1 MSPLQRETI
10 NIPFGGGVSSKSD
23 PKQIPLG
30 KLLALQNVTFQS
42 PGQLKKRNAFP
53 AMSMNIEGGGTLSG
67 GVACFT
73 RQNELLYATGTY
85 DLYSY
90 NASTAKWVSKGK
102 MPSVTVTVQSRGN
115 SQYSAFNV
123 DQAVATNG
131 LICTVCEM
139 FDTNGVGGN
148 NPRGVAYSVLD
159 PTTGLFVVPL
169 TIFDAT
175 ANSYAPRVTT
185 LGTNWLITYVQGNLS
200 TTATILATTLAST
213 SPISTL
219 PASVALT
226 TGTTTSALV
235 LNSNIQNY
243 DLKSTG
249 AIAYLAFPNR
259 SATSGTTTFELL
271 SASPTTVS
279 ATATLA
285 ATAAKNHSIVLDPS
299 GNVIVAYATSAA
311 IGAVVYSSNLGSQ
324 IANTSV
330 ESGLSTLTGIT
341 GIATAANAVSLFYS
355 GGTIGAQY
363 ARTNTLT
370 TSSYTAGTPAQYV
383 RSLAIAGQAFIV
395 SGVVYMPMTFS
406 TYGSGLFD
414 TQASFYI
421 VDAAGN
427 IDSGALASF
436 INPPGGG
443 AGSAAGGTPNALTI
457 YMVPSAIV
465 AGSVVVAAT
474 TQADRVVSTGTSLSY
489 QYNPAAVTFKFADTV
504 TGYNSAEAA
513 KCVLTSGGVP
523 YMYDGGSPVEMGF
536 LQYPGGSHAVQ
547 STSGSLTLLGT
558 YNYFV
563 TYEWMDAQG
572 QIHRSAPGPITTG
585 TGPSETSGPVIL
597 TGSNQTIT
605 LTIPTLR
612 ATAKTNVIITVWRT
626 TNAGNVYF
634 QVNNLDAE
642 GTLYN
647 DKTVDTVTWV
657 DTLSDVQIQGSP
669 QLYTT
674 GGVLANS
681 APGPIGSLCEHRGRV
696 YAVDPTTGQIQYGQ
710 LVSPPAPLEFNDFN
724 VLNTDYRGGFPTAV
738 ATMDSN
744 LIIFKQNYIFALAG
758 LGPDATGG
766 QNDFQDPQ
774 IISADTGCANPQS
787 IVLTPNGLM
796 FQSPKG
802 IYLLSR
808 DLSVSYIGAD
818 AEALFMNGN
827 APLQVMGAIMTPATN
842 QVRFGITSTAQVS
855 FDYLVG
861 QWSSNDLG
869 IGGTFYSTAD
879 MCLWQGNH
887 VILTSSGAMVEESIG
902 TFVEGNSSNR
912 ISLTTPWI
920 QFGKVQGFQRV
931 YEIML
936 LGTFRSGHTL
946 IVKLYRDDQ
955 TIPFETIPIAVT
967 GSPEQFRIRPSIQ
980 KCQKM
985 QIQITESAPS
995 GTQESLWLSGFSVRV
1010 GVKSGHGRVSPAQ
1023 TFG

>member
-1 MSPLQRETI
+1 MTGIQKDTVF
-10 NIPFGGGVSSKSD
+10 IPFGGGVSSKAD

-102 MPSVTVTVQSRGN
+102 MPSVTATVQSRGN
-115 SQYSAFNV
+115 TQFSARNI
-123 DQAVATNG
+123 DQAVASNG
-131 LICTVCEM
+131 LICTVCEL
-139 FDTNGVGGN
+139 FDQNSLTA
-148 NPRGVAYSVLD
+148 PQGVAYSVLD
-159 PTTGLFVVPL
+159 PVTGQLVVPL
-169 TIFDAT
+169 TTFDAT
-175 ANSYAPRVTT
+175 ATTYSPRVCYV
-185 LGTNWLITYVQGNLS
+185 GSNWLITYIRGNLS
-200 TTATILATTLAST
+200 STAAILATTLSST
-213 SPISTL
+213 APTVAL
-219 PASVALT
+219 PASTTLT
-226 TGTTTSALV
+226 SGTTTSALV
-235 LNSNIQNY
+235 LNPNVQNY
-243 DLKSTG
+243 DLRSTG
-249 AIAYLAFPNR
+249 SIAYLAFPNR
-259 SATSGTTTFELL
+259 SGTTGTTTFELL
-271 SASPTTVS
+271 AASPTTVS

-285 ATAAKNHSIVLDPS
+285 ATAAINHAIILDP
-299 GNVIVAYATSAA
+299 NTDVVVAYSTATA
-311 IGAVVYSSNLGSQ
+311 IGAVVYTSNLGSQ
-324 IANTSV
+324 VANTSV
-330 ESGLSTLTGIT
+330 ESGLTALTNIT
-341 GIATAANAVSLFYS
+341 GIATAANTISLFYG
-355 GGTIGAQY
+355 GGTRGVQY
-363 ARTNTLT
+363 VRTNTLT
-370 TSSYTAGTPAQYV
+370 TSSYTAGTAVQLI
-383 RSLAIAGQAFIV
+383 RSLMIAGKAFIV
-395 SGVVYMPMTFS
+395 SGVVYVPMTF
-406 TYGSGLFD
+406 TTDGAPLFD

-427 IDSGALASF
+427 IDSGALAGS
-436 INPPGGG
+436 IDPPGPGI
-443 AGSAAGGTPNALTI
+443 AAGTAG
-457 YMVPSAIV
+457 MVPSTLA
-465 AGSVVVAAT
+465 AGSIVIAAVA
-474 TQADRVVSTGTSLSY
+474 QAARVASVGSALGY
-489 QYNPAAVTFKFADTV
+489 QYNPAAVTFNFADTV
-504 TGYNSAEAA
+504 TGYNTAEAA
-513 KCVLTSGGVP
+513 KCVLASGGVP
-523 YMYDGGSPVEMGF
+523 YMYDGSSPVEMGF
-536 LQYPGGSHAVQ
+536 LQFPGGTVAAQ
-547 STSGSLTLLGT
+547 SGSGALTLLGT
-558 YNYFV
+558 YNYFI

-572 QIHRSAPGPITTG
+572 QIHRSAPGPILVSG
-585 TGPSETSGPVIL
+585 IPVKNGPITL
-597 TGSNQTIT
+597 TGSNQTVT

-612 ATAKTNVIITVWRT
+612 ATAKTKVSITVWRT
-626 TNAGNVYF
+626 TDAGNIYF
-634 QVNNLDAE
+634 QANNIDAD

-647 DKTVDTVTWV
+647 DKTADTVTWV

-681 APGPIGSLCEHRGRV
+681 APAPIGSLCEHRGRI
-696 YAVDPTTGQIQYGQ
+696 YAIDPTTGQVQYSQ

-738 ATMDSN
+738 ASLDSN

-774 IISADTGCANPQS
+774 IISADTGCSNPQS
-787 IVLTPNGLM
+787 IVLTPQGLM

-827 APLQVMGAIMTPATN
+827 SPLQVMGAIMTTSTN
-842 QVRFGITSTAQVS
+842 QVRFGITSSAQVY

-869 IGGTFYSTAD
+869 IGGTTFSTAD

-902 TFVEGNSSNR
+902 AFVEGSSSNR

-920 QFGKVQGFQRV
+920 QFGKVEGFQRV

-936 LGTFRSGHTL
+936 LGTFRSAHTL
-946 IVKLYRDDQ
+946 IVNLYVDDQ
-955 TIPFETIPIAVT
+955 TLPFETISIAVT
-967 GSPEQFRIRPSIQ
+967 GAPEQFKIRPRIQ

-995 GTQESLWLSGFSVRV
+995 GSQESLWLSGFSIRV
-1010 GVKSGHGRVSPAQ
+1010 GVKRGHGRVSAAQ
-1023 TFG
+1023 SFG